1 MAWKEMNIDDLAKSL
16 GVNPLEIREKQKL
29 IRLIIK
35 TRSERKMSQAV
46 LAKKLGVTQ
55 SRIAQV
61 ESGVGTSKVT
71 FDVLLGILGVLGYDF
86 KILPKR
92 AA

>member
-1 MAWKEMNIDDLAKSL
+1 MAWKEVNIEELARSL
-16 GVNPLEIREKQKL
+16 GVNVVEVREKQK
-29 IRLIIK
+29 I
-35 TRSERKMSQAV
+35 SQATF
-46 LAKKLGVTQ
+46 AKKMGVTQ

-86 KILPKR
+86 KILPRK
-92 AA
+92 AARQITE